1 MAVTAALALSAY
13 STHASAVPD
22 IRAFGTGPDIRL
34 IRIVPGVPRPRF
46 VRLRFDAVVLGIR
59 GTDELL
65 VDLAN
70 GRFAER
76 TEAGPAS
83 GSQGFDGVRAW
94 SADATGLAEI
104 ADRAEDR
111 SLLLAMSYLLAGPP
125 RVAPSVGVLSAAPRF
140 VSERLRYPGLARP
153 IDVRIDRAT
162 GRLARAELRAGPTRT
177 TLTVDAYRA
186 AGNLVVPARIRSRS
200 DSGDARET
208 LRAVELPRSV
218 PKDAFAPPRPPN
230 DTFIEGMTTVP
241 LAMYPDGPV
250 VTIRVDDG
258 PPLHVLVDTGSS
270 YALTTSAARRSKLQL
285 VGRATSG
292 GIGPRLIPTRLAR
305 AKRVRIGGAELRNQ
319 PIEVI
324 AGRDLADGGRTDGM
338 IGYEVFARLAARL
351 DFRHR
356 TLQLARRAA
365 SLCPRGTRIPF
376 VLAGGQPQVDGAV
389 DELRGPIT
397 IDTGSGYGL
406 DVTSPTVRAH
416 DLVRRYHATEYEAT
430 AGIGGVLA
438 DYRARARTVLL
449 GPVVVHDVP
458 IALDLGT
465 AGAFEDPSTI
475 GNAGLP
481 VLRRFVVVLDYRGRA
496 MYLEPQR

>member
-13 STHASAVPD
+13 PTHASAVPD
-22 IRAFGTGPDIRL
+22 IRVIRTA
-34 IRIVPGVPRPRF
+34 PGVPKPRF

-59 GTDELL
+59 GTDEVL

-76 TEAGPAS
+76 TDAGPAS

-94 SADATGLAEI
+94 STDATGLAEI

-111 SLLLAMSYLLAGPP
+111 SLVLATSYFLAGPP
-125 RVAPSVGVLSAAPRF
+125 RVAPRVTVLSARRRYL
-140 VSERLRYPGLARP
+140 SERLRYPGLARP

-162 GRLARAELRAGPTRT
+162 GRLARADLRAGSTRT
-177 TLTVDAYRA
+177 TMTVDAYRA
-186 AGNLVVPARIRSRS
+186 VGNLVVPARIRNHS
-200 DSGDARET
+200 DAGDARET

-218 PKDAFAPPRPPN
+218 PRDAFAPPAPPN
-230 DTFIEGMTTVP
+230 DTFIDGIVTVP
-241 LAMYPDGPV
+241 LAIYPDGPV

-258 PPLHVLVDTGSS
+258 PPLYVLVDTGSS
-270 YALTTSAARRSKLQL
+270 CALTASAARRSKLHL

-292 GIGPRLIPTRLAR
+292 GVGPHLVPTRLAT

-324 AGRDLADGGRTDGM
+324 AERDLADGGRTDGI

-351 DFRHR
+351 DFGHR
-356 TLQLARRAA
+356 RMQLARSAA
-365 SLCPRGTRIPF
+365 SLRPRGTRIPF
-376 VLAGGQPQVDGAV
+376 VLAGGQPQVEGAV

-406 DVTSPTVRAH
+406 DVTSPTVREH
-416 DLVRRYHATEYEAT
+416 GLVRRYHATQYEAT

-438 DYRARARTVLL
+438 DYRAHARTVRL
-449 GPVVVHDVP
+449 GSVVVRNVP

-481 VLRRFVVVLDYRGRA
+481 ILRRFVVVFDYRGRA
-496 MYLEPQR
+496 MYLEPRR